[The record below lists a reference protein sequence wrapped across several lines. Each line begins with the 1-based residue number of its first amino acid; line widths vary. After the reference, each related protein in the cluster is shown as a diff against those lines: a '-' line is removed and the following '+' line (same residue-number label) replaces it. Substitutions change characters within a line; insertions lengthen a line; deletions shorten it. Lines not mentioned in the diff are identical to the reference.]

1 MHRVRT
7 NSEVEKK
14 KKGDVSRN
22 AFTMLMLRASTLTM
36 LDSIVMLEYDVE
48 VVVDDDALQDQEA
61 AALQHTENPGHRASL
76 GETLTRGKFLPHQLE
91 VLYHTSRTTYGVS
104 SNQPSQ
110 TLSSKQKTAENNP
123 PDIGQKASVTPS
135 IKNAW

>member
-36 LDSIVMLEYDVE
+36 LDSIFMLEYDVE
-48 VVVDDDALQDQEA
+48 VVVEDDALQDQEA

-76 GETLTRGKFLPHQLE
+76 GETLTCAKFLPHQLE
-91 VLYHTSRTTYGVS
+91 VLLQKLRSKDYCIIHLVPHT
-104 SNQPSQ
+104 
-110 TLSSKQKTAENNP
+110 E
-123 PDIGQKASVTPS
+123 
-135 IKNAW
+135 